1 MLGWLFRDRTIASA
15 LGAAAAVFVLVLFGM
30 AQGSSGWRLPTAI
43 LVAAICGALT
53 WGAARRSVAAA
64 SEAMRRLSARL
75 TAAADGDLLSPT
87 PPAVTETLPD
97 LARAVDG
104 LFSQVRANLDSV
116 HALALYDPLTELPN
130 RLYFRR
136 EAERALANVDA
147 DAQAALLF
155 LDLDGFKAV
164 NDSLGHAMGD
174 EILLM
179 VANRLRTL
187 ADEPDGA
194 DGWLVARLA
203 GDEFIFF
210 RVGVDAAATMRLSRR
225 VVDALA
231 APFALGGNVVELG
244 ASVGTALYPEDGRDL
259 ETLIHAADVAM
270 YQAKAEG
277 RGRQVR
283 FSPELA
289 ARLGDR
295 ALLDREMRAALERDE
310 FVLHFQPLAQSQ
322 GAQIMG
328 VEALLR
334 WRHPTRGT
342 RLPGEFLEAAED
354 SGFTIEI
361 GEWVI
366 ETAAATIGRWHR
378 RGCRMRMAVNVSRR
392 QIEQPDF
399 FSRLRNAFDRHRA
412 PLDQLELDLSE
423 TTAMQCSPAVLDG
436 IGALRHDGAVI
447 AIDDFGTGFSNLIR
461 LKDVPVDRVKL
472 DRSLTYAVA
481 ESAEAR
487 ILVHSVV
494 GLIHA
499 LGYEAIAEGVEESY
513 QGELLR
519 AIGCDL
525 LQGYAIAPPMSE
537 AELTGGDVPGWP
549 QLACAG

>member
-1 MLGWLFRDRTIASA
+1 ML
-15 LGAAAAVFVLVLFGM
+15 VLVLVGM
-30 AQGSSGWRLPTAI
+30 AQGSSGWRLATAVS
-43 LVAAICGALT
+43 VAAICGALA
-53 WGAARRSVAAA
+53 WGSVRRSVAGGSDAI
-64 SEAMRRLSARL
+64 RRLSARL
-75 TAAADGDLLSPT
+75 TAAAAGDLLSPT
-87 PPAVTETLPD
+87 PPAVTEALPD

-104 LFSQVRANLDSV
+104 LFSQVRASLDSV
-116 HALALYDPLTELPN
+116 HALALYDPLTALAN
-130 RLYFRR
+130 RLHFRR
-136 EAERALANVDA
+136 EAERRLASVDA
-147 DAQAALLF
+147 GAHAALLF

-174 EILLM
+174 EILRM

-187 ADEPDGA
+187 ADEASGA

-203 GDEFIFF
+203 GDEFTFF
-210 RVGVDAAATMRLSRR
+210 RVGVDAAAAARLSRR

-231 APFALGGNVVELG
+231 TPFVLGCNVVELG
-244 ASVGTALYPEDGRDL
+244 ASVGTALFPDDGRDL
-259 ETLIHAADVAM
+259 EALIHAADVAM

-289 ARLGDR
+289 ARIGDR

-310 FVLHFQPLAQSQ
+310 FVLHFQPLARAQ
-322 GAQIMG
+322 GSPVAG

-342 RLPGEFLEAAED
+342 RLPGEFLAAAED

-361 GEWVI
+361 GEWVV
-366 ETAAATIGRWHR
+366 ETAAATIGRWR
-378 RGCRMRMAVNVSRR
+378 RSGCRMRMAVNVSRR
-392 QIEQPDF
+392 QIEQPGF
-399 FSRLRNAFDRHRA
+399 FVRLRAAFAHHRA

-423 TTAMQCSPAVLDG
+423 TTAMQCSPAVLHG
-436 IGALRHDGAVI
+436 IGALRQEGVLI

-461 LKDVPVDRVKL
+461 LKDFPVDRVKL
-472 DRSLTYAVA
+472 DRSLTHAIA
-481 ESAEAR
+481 ESPEAR

-494 GLIHA
+494 GLVHA
-499 LGYEAIAEGVEESY
+499 LGYEAVAEGVESSY

-525 LQGYAIAPPMSE
+525 LQGYAIAPPVPE
-537 AELTGGDVPGWP
+537 AELMVDGAMGRP
-549 QLACAG
+549 LFACAG